1 MMKTRAYL
9 TCSVTA
15 MIATVG
21 LIAGTVTPATAQD
34 AESTEPSSSTTPT
47 DSTESGSAGGDAED
61 SKCVDVFAL
70 GVQGTGQSS
79 PDSPRDM
86 DTGFLAQVFTSI
98 NGQLNKDGVT
108 EVTSFDRE
116 YVPYDSSMGGVG
128 VDGMMP
134 QKSTSYDTSVT
145 GGVDELTARA
155 AEILEECPSTRI
167 VPVGY
172 SQGADVVDKFL
183 HDVGNGNSVVPA
195 EAIAA
200 GAVFG
205 SPRRSEGMELI
216 PGGGSTPSAPQGF
229 DDESVSHL
237 PELTAPPAEGA
248 GMLPTSEHVKDYGAL
263 NGEVGQFCITGDL
276 VCDMPADSPI
286 ARTAAKVGSD
296 IDISSG
302 DPFKILGDLG
312 DAFALTPI
320 QAASDVVN
328 EDIEG
333 ESLETVRI
341 EPKKSISQRLED
353 ATADPID
360 STEAAD
366 SSDAADTSD
375 ASGSGDA
382 DSSQAP
388 QTSESVPDT
397 QRESTGTLPGVD
409 ESMAGDLVG
418 GLGDMAGDAVGQGLA
433 ATGADANVQSTAQDA
448 MAAITKLGV
457 LGMNS
462 AVTIAK
468 KSITPETIAQVAAV
482 GLANPAA
489 GLAVL
494 GTKVAATAT
503 EVLAPV
509 GMQAAGAVF
518 DYATQ
523 EVEDNEGLIKMA
535 TDVTYWKHWQNH
547 TAYGSTPVT
556 EDGTAATDY
565 VAAWIMGLS
574 AAEKDTEDITGIDAP
589 EVSSSSEQTA
599 DSAADADSS
608 TSATSSS
615 SSDDGEDTSS
625 STTTSE
631 PVEPADAGDTS
642 TGDSTDSASGDSG
655 DTQPTETTDDSAD
668 RD

>member
-9 TCSVTA
+9 TGSVTA
-15 MIATVG
+15 VIATVG
-21 LIAGTVTPATAQD
+21 LIAGTVSPAAAQD
-34 AESTEPSSSTTPT
+34 AESTDPSSSTTPT
-47 DSTESGSAGGDAED
+47 ESAEADSTGGDAED

-98 NGQLNKDGVT
+98 NGELNKDGVT

-116 YVPYDSSMGGVG
+116 YVPYDSAMGGVG

-195 EAIAA
+195 DAIAA

-205 SPRRSEGMELI
+205 SPRRSEGMDLI

-229 DDESVSHL
+229 DGESVAHL

-248 GMLPTSEHVKDYGAL
+248 GMLPAAEHVKDYGAL

-320 QAASDVVN
+320 QAAADVVN

-360 STEAAD
+360 STDAAD
-366 SSDAADTSD
+366 SSDAADASD
-375 ASGSGDA
+375 SGDA

-388 QTSESVPDT
+388 QTTESVPDN

-409 ESMAGDLVG
+409 ESLAGDLVG

-556 EDGTAATDY
+556 DDGTAATDY

-574 AAEKDTEDITGIDAP
+574 AAEKDTEDITGIDAA
-589 EVSSSSEQTA
+589 EVTSSSAESA
-599 DSAADADSS
+599 DSAEDAESS
-608 TSATSSS
+608 ASSTSSS
-615 SSDDGEDTSS
+615 SSSDEGEDTAS

-631 PVEPADAGDTS
+631 PVESDDTEDTS

-655 DTQPTETTDDSAD
+655 DTQPTEAPDDSAA

>member
-1 MMKTRAYL
+1 MMNKTYL
-9 TCSVTA
+9 TGSVTA
-15 MIATVG
+15 VIATVG
-21 LIAGTVTPATAQD
+21 LIAGTVSPAAAQD
-34 AESTEPSSSTTPT
+34 ADTTEPSSSTAPTESSTPRST
-47 DSTESGSAGGDAED
+47 GSAPEDST
-61 SKCVDVFAL
+61 CVDVFAL

-86 DTGFLAQVFTSI
+86 DTGFLGQVFSSI
-98 NGQLNKDGVT
+98 NAELNKDGVS

-116 YVPYDSSMGGVG
+116 YIPYESSMGGIG
-128 VDGMMP
+128 VNGMTP
-134 QKSTSYDTSVT
+134 TKSTAYDESVT
-145 GGVDELTARA
+145 GGVDELTRRA
-155 AEILEECPSTRI
+155 AEILEQCPSTRI

-183 HDVGNGNSVVPA
+183 YNVGNGNSVVPA
-195 EAIAA
+195 DAVAA

-205 SPRRSEGMELI
+205 SPRRSQGMELI
-216 PGGGSTPSAPQGF
+216 PGGGATPSAPQGF
-229 DDESVSHL
+229 DDEAVAHL
-237 PELTAPPAEGA
+237 PKLTAPPAEGA
-248 GMLPTSEHVKDYGAL
+248 GMLPTAEHVTDYGAL
-263 NGEVGQFCITGDL
+263 AGEVGQFCITGDL

-286 ARTAAKVGSD
+286 ARTVAKVGSD
-296 IDISSG
+296 LDISSG

-320 QAASDVVN
+320 QTAADVVN
-328 EDIEG
+328 EDIQG

-360 STEAAD
+360 S
-366 SSDAADTSD
+366 SDAADES
-375 ASGSGDA
+375 S
-382 DSSQAP
+382 DSSAES
-388 QTSESVPDT
+388 TESVPDN
-397 QRESTGTLPGVD
+397 QRESTGILPGVD
-409 ESMAGDLVG
+409 ESIAGDVVG
-418 GLGDMAGDAVGQGLA
+418 GLGEMAGDAVGQGLA
-433 ATGADANVQSTAQDA
+433 ASGADAGVQATAQDA

-518 DYATQ
+518 DYATK
-523 EVEDNEGLIKMA
+523 EVEDNDGLIQMA

-556 EDGTAATDY
+556 DDGTAATDY
-565 VAAWIMGLS
+565 VAAWILGLS
-574 AAEKDTEDITGIDAP
+574 AAKKDTEDITGVEVPTSTSASTDA
-589 EVSSSSEQTA
+589 TA
-599 DSAADADSS
+599 GDASGSSS
-608 TSATSSS
+608 TSETSAASS
-615 SSDDGEDTSS
+615 ASSTTSEQRDGEDTSS

-631 PVEPADAGDTS
+631 PVESADT
-642 TGDSTDSASGDSG
+642 TDSAAES
-655 DTQPTETTDDSAD
+655 TDDAVD